1 MTGDVAS
8 GCAVSAWGRYIRR
21 SLRPIRAA
29 SVALCHIGGM
39 TVYRITP
46 DPDGSETFQVEAE
59 SSSGHLKVVAGFRTE
74 EAAQEWITNQQIQ
87 AVKPAVPGPSP

>member
-1 MTGDVAS
+1 
-8 GCAVSAWGRYIRR
+8 
-21 SLRPIRAA
+21 
-29 SVALCHIGGM
+29 M

-74 EAAQEWITNQQIQ
+74 EAAQEWITNRQIQ